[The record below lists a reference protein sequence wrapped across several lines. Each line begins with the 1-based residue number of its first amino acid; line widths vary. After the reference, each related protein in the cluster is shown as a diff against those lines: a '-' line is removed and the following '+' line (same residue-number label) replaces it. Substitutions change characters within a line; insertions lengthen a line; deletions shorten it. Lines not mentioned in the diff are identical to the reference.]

1 MTLNRLIGLMLLL
14 GVNSLSFAAPANY
27 FVHLKA
33 KNRSERSK
41 VANLIHIDTMVEDS
55 LYSVVNAHD
64 FKMIKKRLPK
74 MLVESHIIPQR
85 ESRSDVI
92 EFPSGDEK
100 FHTYQEVVDEI
111 KTLNQKFPDIT
122 ELFVAGKS
130 TEGKELVGIRITGK
144 ENRDNR
150 LYIPGILFTGAHH
163 AREHLSTEV
172 PMLLINH
179 LLSNY
184 QNNAEIHE
192 LINNRDI
199 YIIPIVNPDGKTHD
213 IKGRNYKL
221 WRKNRRVNNNGEFG
235 VDLNR
240 NYSHGWGT
248 GGSSTSTSSDV
259 YMGPSAFSEPETQAI
274 RNFVEEHSNIKTLL
288 TFHTFSELI
297 LYPWGGKYDGVGGAD
312 EEIFKKMAT
321 TMSKWNGYTPEQAS
335 DLYIASGDTCDWAY
349 GEHGIYCF
357 TFELSPKNTF
367 GSAGFY
373 PGAKIIDST
382 FKANVN
388 PALYLIKNTA
398 DPAGVLHQ

>member
-1 MTLNRLIGLMLLL
+1 MNTFKGLVTFGLLSSTLA
-14 GVNSLSFAAPANY
+14 FAAPTNY

-33 KNRSERSK
+33 KNRAERNQ

-55 LYSVVNAHD
+55 LYSVVNLED
-64 FKMIKKRLPK
+64 YKVLKKKLSKMII
-74 MLVESHIIPQR
+74 ESHPITIS
-85 ESRSDVI
+85 ETKSDVI
-92 EFPSGDEK
+92 EFPAGDEK
-100 FHTYQEVVDEI
+100 FHTYQEVVDEL
-111 KTLNQKFPDIT
+111 KALNEKYPDLT
-122 ELFVAGKS
+122 ELFVVGKS
-130 TEGKELVGIRITGK
+130 VEGKELVGIRITAK
-144 ENRDNR
+144 ENRINR
-150 LYIPGILFTGAHH
+150 YYLPAILFTGAHH
-163 AREHLSTEV
+163 AREHLSTEM
-172 PMLLINH
+172 PMLLMNH

-184 QNNAEIHE
+184 DSNAEIHD

-221 WRKNRRVNNNGEFG
+221 WRKNRSYNNGNYG

-248 GGSSTSTSSDV
+248 GGSSTSSSSDV
-259 YMGPSAFSEPETQAI
+259 YMGPKAFSEPETQAI
-274 RNFVEEHSNIKTLL
+274 KKFVEEHSNIKVLL

-297 LYPWGGKYDGVGGAD
+297 LYPWGGKYEGVGGTD
-312 EEIFKKMAT
+312 EEIFKTMAQ

-349 GEHGIYCF
+349 GDHGIYCF

-388 PALYLIKNTA
+388 PALYLIKNSA
-398 DPAGVLHQ
+398 DPAGVLNQ